1 MLIKKWSKLPDGLKN
16 DAVFEYY
23 KILRRKNFSL
33 FWKRVFDITVSSVM
47 IVLLSLLFV
56 ILAVIIKADS
66 KGPVLFR
73 QRRVTQYGKVFRICK
88 FRTMVADAPQKGA
101 QVTGKNDMRITK
113 VGKFIRKCRLDEI
126 PQLFNVFTGSMSFV
140 GTRPEVEKYVD
151 CYTDEMKATLLL
163 PAGITSEASIKYK
176 DEDMLLADTENADET
191 YVNEVLPGKMEY
203 NLIAIKKF
211 GFWRDIGTM
220 FRTVGAVLKK

>member
-23 KILRRKNFSL
+23 KILRRKNFSF

>member
-101 QVTGKNDMRITK
+101 QVTSQNDMRITK

-176 DEDMLLADTENADET
+176 DEDMLLSNAENADET
-191 YVNEVLPGKMEY
+191 YINEVLPVKMEY
-203 NLIAIKKF
+203 NLKAIRKF

-220 FRTVGAVLKK
+220 FRTVGAVLRR